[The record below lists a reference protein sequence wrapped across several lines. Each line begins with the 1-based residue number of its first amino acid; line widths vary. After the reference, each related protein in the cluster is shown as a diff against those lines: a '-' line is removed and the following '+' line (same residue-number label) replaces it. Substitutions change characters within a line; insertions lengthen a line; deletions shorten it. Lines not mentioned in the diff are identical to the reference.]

1 MKELSVEEQI
11 YLCKYHDVDTALDKT
26 IHINSEEAERL
37 IKKYKEN
44 GLYEQYRNLSDEEYE
59 EIIKKEEISKKY
71 NKNNEMYNKETQILN
86 KYNFDKN
93 KETYKYFLRML
104 SEAEGAKKNNKE
116 FILATILRK
125 IGYETNT
132 KEYNIQ
138 NECQRYLTKTYT
150 ENKELFLKHEYKQ
163 KPSIKEFILKE
174 INLNKE
180 AEEIKTFQA
189 EQMQQARLNTN
200 PNSNITLNENLLILV
215 PIKLIEEYFYM
226 KRLYR
231 RKRKL

>member
-11 YLCKYHDVDTALDKT
+11 YLCKYHDIDTALDKT
-26 IHINSEEAERL
+26 IHINSGEAEKL
-37 IKKYKEN
+37 LQKYKEN

-59 EIIKKEEISKKY
+59 EIINKEKQIKKY
-71 NKNNEMYNKETQILN
+71 NKNNKMYNKEAQILN

-104 SEAEGAKKNNKE
+104 SEAEEAKKNNKE
-116 FILATILRK
+116 FTLATVFKK

-138 NECQRYLTKTYT
+138 NECNRYLIKTYT
-150 ENKELFLKHEYKQ
+150 ENKELFLKHQYKQ
-163 KPSIKEFILKE
+163 KPSIREFILKE

-180 AEEIKTFQA
+180 EEEIKTFQA

>member
-11 YLCKYHDVDTALDKT
+11 YLCKYHDIDTALDKT
-26 IHINSEEAERL
+26 IHVNSGEAEKL
-37 IKKYKEN
+37 LQKYKEN

-59 EIIKKEEISKKY
+59 EIIKKEKISKKY
-71 NKNNEMYNKETQILN
+71 KKTEINYEKQREILS
-86 KYNFDKN
+86 KYNFDKS
-93 KETYKYFLRML
+93 KDAYKYFLIML
-104 SEAEGAKKNNKE
+104 LEAEKVIRNNKE
-116 FILATILRK
+116 FILAEVFRR
-125 IGYETNT
+125 IGEKTNIMA
-132 KEYNIQ
+132 YNIQ
-138 NECQRYLTKTYT
+138 NECQRYLTKTYID
-150 ENKELFLKHEYKQ
+150 NKELFSKHQYKQ

-231 RKRKL
+231 RKRK